1 MREELALP
9 SPHRANPSTQEP
21 SSIRAWIKQQAK
33 SDAARSAFWAWL
45 ALRCYCTLI
54 GAVLYTSVP
63 ARVYSTDLQIAF
75 NGKFAACPQYITA
88 TSGLNGALASMWL
101 RWDTPWYLEI
111 AGHGYGCYGSSA
123 FMPLYPLLIRGLGV
137 ALLGNNLAAALL
149 ISSIASFVAFYLLY
163 LLAKELTGSV
173 DIAKVSV
180 MALALFPVSFFLMAG
195 YTEAL
200 FLALAM
206 GAYLAA
212 RRGFWLTAG
221 ALAALATLTRLQ
233 GILVLVPL
241 CLELLLARRSELRQ
255 WKPWLA
261 LLMAPAALALYIA
274 FIRLTQGLA
283 FPWEPLSSPQGVWRL
298 HYTWPWQ
305 GILAD
310 LSALITSHD
319 LALLFS
325 FKLLDP
331 LTAIL
336 FALCA
341 ILAFRRLNL
350 PLAAFLV
357 VMWLSSLIKVTADG
371 YTTSVSRYM
380 LAIFPAFIVLGMLI
394 VRWPRLAR
402 LGMVLVAGILLS
414 IYLFFFLIWGWV
426 A

>member
-1 MREELALP
+1 MREERALP
-9 SPHRANPSTQEP
+9 SPQHAETATRSGP
-21 SSIRAWIKQQAK
+21 IWAWIKRQAT
-33 SDAARSAFWAWL
+33 SDAASTAFWAWL

-54 GAVLYTSVP
+54 GAILYFSVP
-63 ARVYSTDLQIAF
+63 AKVYSTDLQIAF
-75 NGKFAACPQYITA
+75 NGKLAACPQYISA
-88 TSGLNGALASMWL
+88 ASGLNGALAGIWL

-123 FMPLYPLLIRGLGV
+123 FMPLYPLLIRGLGI

-149 ISSIASFVAFYLLY
+149 ISSMASFAAFYLLY

-173 DIAKVSV
+173 DSARASV

-200 FLALAM
+200 FLSLAI
-206 GAYLAA
+206 GAYVAA
-212 RRGFWLTAG
+212 RRGLWLTAG

-233 GILVLVPL
+233 GILLLVPL
-241 CLELLLARRSELRQ
+241 CLELLLVRRSELRQ

-261 LLMAPAALALYIA
+261 LLMAPGALVLYIA
-274 FIRLTQGLA
+274 FIWLTKGLSL
-283 FPWEPLSSPQGVWRL
+283 PWEPLSSPQGVWHL
-298 HYTWPWQ
+298 HYSWPWQ
-305 GILAD
+305 GIIAD
-310 LSALITSHD
+310 LSAIITSHD
-319 LALLFS
+319 PALLFS

-331 LTAIL
+331 LAAIL

-380 LAIFPAFIVLGMLI
+380 LALFPAFILLGMFI
-394 VRWPRLAR
+394 VRWPRFAR
-402 LGMVLVAGILLS
+402 LGIALVSGTLLS
-414 IYLFFFLIWGWV
+414 IYLVFFLIWGWV